1 MKRISIRHRQRGLTL
16 VEVVTSITVVALAGM
31 AVLGVL
37 AYLSSGSGS
46 ALADSRA
53 RAVADM
59 YLNEALARPF
69 TDPDRVDGEAARAAF
84 DDVDDY
90 DGIDDATAVDF
101 AGNPAGAFRVR
112 VSVVPDALGTLPASD
127 VRRVNVRVDLPD
139 GRFVLASGY
148 RTRYP

>member
-1 MKRISIRHRQRGLTL
+1 MKRISIRRRQRGLTL

-59 YLNEALARPF
+59 YLNEALARPL
-69 TDPDRVDGEAARAAF
+69 TDPDGVDGEAARSAF